1 VITEIT
7 IIDQLMTNQLERLL
21 PPGLSMA
28 QFGVLNHLVRLG
40 PGGGA
45 GAARAAF
52 QVTKGAMT
60 NTLQRLEAQGFVEVA
75 GHPDDG
81 RRKRVTLTPAGAT
94 AHQAA
99 VASLDPLRLAVRAAF
114 PPEAFEAALPFFG
127 QPARLARREP
137 LVGPRGVLA
146 RTARASG
153 RCPQAFPG
161 RQVRRPA
168 VGRAG
173 EDARGPC

>member
-1 VITEIT
+1 MPAAPLPPDIQVITEIT

-40 PGGGA
+40 REEGPA
-45 GAARAAF
+45 QLAAAF

-99 VASLDPLRLAVRAAF
+99 FASLDPLRLAVRAAF
-114 PPEAFEAALPFFG
+114 PPEAFEAALPF
-127 QPARLARREP
+127 LAS
-137 LVGPRGVLA
+137 L
-146 RTARASG
+146 RAWL
-153 RCPQAFPG
+153 
-161 RQVRRPA
+161 
-168 VGRAG
+168 
-173 EDARGPC
+173 DANR